1 MLTSMALV
9 GTAGPLKVMRTSN
22 VKDVVATL
30 LGATDAWTTGDTPT
44 AVRS

>member
-9 GTAGPLKVMRTSN
+9 GAAGALKVMRTAN
-22 VKDVVATL
+22 VNDVVVTL